1 MTPPN
6 VLDREMYSE
15 AEAARLLRVPQPTLH
30 YWLEG
35 GERRGKLYRPVLR
48 VEPRETRQV
57 TWAEF
62 VEAALLRE
70 YRRTHNVPM
79 IELRNF
85 IDRLREHYDVPYPLA
100 HHQPYISGSG
110 RQLVYEA
117 QTASGLDPEFALV
130 AFASNQL
137 LLTPASQSF
146 LDRVSWSDEVA
157 VGWRPAADPESTV
170 RIEPDVRFG
179 KPSVGGVSTEV
190 VWEQSEA
197 GESVDELAEMF
208 GLSMSDVRWALA
220 YESSQQAQTAA

>member
-1 MTPPN
+1 MTIAQ
-6 VLDREMYSE
+6 VLDREMYAE
-15 AEAARLLRVPQPTLH
+15 AEAARLLRVPQQTLH

-48 VEPRETRQV
+48 VEPRGTRQV

-70 YRRTHNVPM
+70 YRRTHSVPM
-79 IELRNF
+79 NELRNF
-85 IDRLREHYDVPYPLA
+85 IDRLREHYGVPYPLA
-100 HHQPYISGSG
+100 HHQPYVSGSG

-117 QTASGLDPEFALV
+117 QTDSGLDPEFALV

-146 LDRVSWSDEVA
+146 LDRVSWVDDVA
-157 VGWRPAADPESTV
+157 ARWRPAADPESSV

-179 KPSVGGVSTEV
+179 KPAVGGVSTEV
-190 VWEQSEA
+190 IWEQSEA
-197 GESVDELAEMF
+197 GEAVEDLAEIF
-208 GLSMSDVRWALA
+208 GLSVSDVRWALS